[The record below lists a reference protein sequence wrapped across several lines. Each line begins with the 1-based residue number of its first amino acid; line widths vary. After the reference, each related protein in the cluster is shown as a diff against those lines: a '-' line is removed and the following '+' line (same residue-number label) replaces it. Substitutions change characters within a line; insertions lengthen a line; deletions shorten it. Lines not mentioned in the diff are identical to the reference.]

1 MKGLEGI
8 FVVMMSPFDDEV
20 VDERAMRHMVDYFID
35 AGVHGLVVLG
45 SNGEYPYLSDEEK
58 RQLIDITVEQAR
70 GRVPVVIGTGY
81 MGTDQTIALT
91 KYARD
96 AGADA
101 AMIALP
107 IYYQLSFED
116 VQRHYKRISA
126 ETGFPILYYNFPDAT
141 RCKLTPA
148 EIAKLADLEQIVGV
162 KETIL
167 DLDEVGELA
176 DLMKGKKQFSVF
188 SGTVLN
194 LMPVMERGGCGA
206 IGVLPNLIPRQCVE
220 FYNAMRKGD
229 MDKAGELQSY
239 IFQFMPLMTAASA
252 PHSIFKEALRQ
263 LGHPIKPAVKDPLP
277 PIKEQHKELVERVL
291 AGAGLKKTTFA

>member
-8 FVVMMSPFDDEV
+8 FVVMMSPFDDELI
-20 VDERAMRHMVDYFID
+20 DDRAMRHMVDHFID
-35 AGVHGLVVLG
+35 AGVNGLVVLG

-58 RQLIDITVEQAR
+58 RQLIDISVEQAK
-70 GRVPVVIGTGY
+70 GRVPVVIGTGF

-116 VQRHYKRISA
+116 VQRHYQRISK

-141 RCKLTPA
+141 RCKLSPA
-148 EIAKLADLEQIVGV
+148 EIAKLAEIEQIVGV

-167 DLDEVGELA
+167 DIEEISELA

-194 LMPVMERGGCGA
+194 LMPVMARGGCGA
-206 IGVLPNLIPRQCVE
+206 IGVLPNLIPKQCVE
-220 FYNAMRKGD
+220 FYNAIRKGD
-229 MDKAGELQSY
+229 TDKAGELQSL
-239 IFQFMPLMTAASA
+239 IFKFMPLMTASPS
-252 PHSIFKEALRQ
+252 PHAIMKEALRQ
-263 LGHPIKPAVKDPLP
+263 LGHPIKPTVKDPLP
-277 PIKEQHKELVERVL
+277 PLKEEHKELIARVF
-291 AGAGLKKTTFA
+291 ADAGLK

>member
-8 FVVMMSPFDDEV
+8 FVVMLSPFDDEM
-20 VDERAMRHMVDYFID
+20 VDERAMRHMVDHFID
-35 AGVHGLVVLG
+35 AGVNGLVVLG

-58 RQLIDITVEQAR
+58 RQLIDISVEQAK
-70 GRVPVVIGTGY
+70 GRVPVVIGTGF
-81 MGTDQTIALT
+81 MGTDQTVALT

-116 VQRHYKRISA
+116 VQRHYQRISK

-141 RCKLTPA
+141 RCKLSPA
-148 EIAKLADLEQIVGV
+148 EIAKLAEIEQIVGV

-167 DLDEVGELA
+167 DLEEIGELV

-194 LMPVMERGGCGA
+194 LMPVMARGGCGA
-206 IGVLPNLIPRQCVE
+206 IGVLPNLIPKQCVE
-220 FYNAMRKGD
+220 FYNAIQSGD

-239 IFQFMPLMTAASA
+239 LFKFMPLMTASPS
-252 PHSIFKEALRQ
+252 PHSIMKEALRQ
-263 LGHPIKPAVKDPLP
+263 LGHPIKPLVKDPLP
-277 PIKEQHKELVERVL
+277 PLKEEHKELIARVL
-291 AGAGLKKTTFA
+291 ADAGLK